1 MQRSQKIYVC
11 CVKRPLDFI
20 GSFVA
25 IVLLSPLI
33 LVVAVVLHFAN
44 KGAGAFFVQE
54 RPGKNGRVFKV
65 LKFKTMS
72 DARDEKGEL
81 LPDYM
86 RLTKVGNIVRNLS
99 IDELPQL
106 INILKGDMSFIGPRP
121 LLVEY
126 LPLYNEQQRHRHD
139 VTPGLSGWAQV
150 NGRNSISW
158 QEKFRYDLEYVEN
171 IGLKMDV
178 KVFLMTVKKV
188 FKEEDIN
195 HEGCATMEL
204 FTGNN

>member
-1 MQRSQKIYVC
+1 MKSSQNAYVLL
-11 CVKRPLDFI
+11 VKRPLDVI
-20 GSFVA
+20 GSIVA
-25 IVLLSPLI
+25 IMLLSPLI
-33 LVVAVVLHFAN
+33 FVVAMVLYFAN
-44 KGAGAFFVQE
+44 KGAGVFFVQK
-54 RPGKNGRVFKV
+54 RPGKFEKIFKV
-65 LKFKTMS
+65 IKFKTMN

-81 LPDYM
+81 LPDDM

-106 INILKGDMSFIGPRP
+106 LNILKGDMSFIGPRP

-126 LPLYNEQQRHRHD
+126 LPLYNEKQRHRHD
-139 VTPGLSGWAQV
+139 VMPGLSGWAQV
-150 NGRNSISW
+150 NGRNTLSW

-188 FKEEDIN
+188 FKGEDIN

-204 FTGNN
+204 FTGDN

>member
-1 MQRSQKIYVC
+1 MRSNPKAYVLL
-11 CVKRPLDFI
+11 VKRPLDVM

-25 IVLLSPLI
+25 ILLFSPLI
-33 LVVAVVLHFAN
+33 LVVAVILHFVN
-44 KGAGAFFVQE
+44 RGAGVFFVQE
-54 RPGKNGRVFKV
+54 RPGKNEKIFQVI
-65 LKFKTMS
+65 KFKTMN

-81 LPDYM
+81 LPDDV
-86 RLTKVGNIVRNLS
+86 RLTKVGNIIRNLS

-126 LPLYNEQQRHRHD
+126 LPLYDKQQRHRHD
-139 VTPGLSGWAQV
+139 VMPGLSGWAQV
-150 NGRNSISW
+150 NGRNTLSW

-171 IGLKMDV
+171 IGLRMDV

-188 FKEEDIN
+188 FKREDIN

-204 FTGNN
+204 FIGSN

>member
-1 MQRSQKIYVC
+1 MKSSQNAYVLL
-11 CVKRPLDFI
+11 VKRPLDVI
-20 GSFVA
+20 GSIVA
-25 IVLLSPLI
+25 IMLLSPLI
-33 LVVAVVLHFAN
+33 FVVAMVLYFAN
-44 KGAGAFFVQE
+44 KGAGVFFVQK
-54 RPGKNGRVFKV
+54 RPGKFEKIFKV
-65 LKFKTMS
+65 IKFKTMN

-81 LPDYM
+81 LPDDM

-106 INILKGDMSFIGPRP
+106 LNILKGDMSFIGPRP

-126 LPLYNEQQRHRHD
+126 LPLYNEKQRHRHD
-139 VTPGLSGWAQV
+139 VMPGLSGWAQV
-150 NGRNSISW
+150 NGRNTLSW

-188 FKEEDIN
+188 FKGENIN

-204 FTGNN
+204 FTGDN

>member
-1 MQRSQKIYVC
+1 MLL
-11 CVKRPLDFI
+11 VKRPLDVI

-25 IVLLSPLI
+25 LVLLSPLI

-81 LPDYM
+81 LPDDM

-150 NGRNSISW
+150 NGRNTLSW
-158 QEKFRYDLEYVEN
+158 LKQDLEKLY
-171 IGLKMDV
+171 
-178 KVFLMTVKKV
+178 
-188 FKEEDIN
+188 
-195 HEGCATMEL
+195 
-204 FTGNN
+204 